1 MRIVFV
7 DNLLFE
13 STEGI
18 NRYTLQ
24 PHLGLISMIAV
35 VEGAGHEGLLFDPK
49 VEVAKG
55 DLKLDESLYWRI
67 AKGVLSLEPEVVGFT
82 SLGCNFICTLKVAQY
97 IREWQPELPILLG
110 GPHAT
115 VLDRAIMSRFRQ
127 FDVIVRNEAELKI
140 LPVLEALASR
150 SFFGIPGI
158 TFRMGGQVWSTPGDP
173 VISDLDSIPI
183 PAYYRYPIRELGL
196 KSIRVD
202 AGRGCP
208 FECTFCSTASFFGR
222 KYRLKSAN
230 RLVQELD
237 QLHATYGVSDFSLTH
252 DLFTVNRHKVME
264 FCEAVQNR
272 GYTWKCSAR
281 MDCVNEDLLERM
293 SASGCRSIYYGI
305 EAGSARMQKI
315 SKKHLNLSLF
325 DPILNAT
332 QRLGM
337 SATVSFIT
345 GYPEELEV
353 DQNATLDMI
362 GDCFGRDSAALN
374 VQLHLLTPEPGTE
387 LLTENRDRIR
397 YDGHI
402 SDFNFPSLE
411 SDDGAVIERNPE
423 VFINHHYFPA
433 VLSRRRHIFVTSIYQ
448 TLYSLGFPL
457 LRYMLKFYRGK
468 LSVLVDAM
476 RRWVEHGNWNGPC
489 DGALIVEFLSAR
501 HGEAHHL
508 TGLVRYMSL
517 ASKLRSL
524 TFDNSVIC
532 ESNVQSSGTDVYQLS
547 SWTRIARRV
556 PDCPRILEHLIQRR
570 NEAPP
575 ASLLRQRFDF
585 LLQME
590 RAEKEVVTNFAL
602 TAPSVAVLEYFV
614 HPRTRKEYES
624 DFSKVTGYPAA
635 PLAFIDALI
644 DRGVLK
650 PLASRVN

>member
-35 VEGAGHEGLLFDPK
+35 VERAGHEGLLFDPK
-49 VEVAKG
+49 LQVAKG

-67 AKGVLSLEPEVVGFT
+67 AKGILSLKPEVVGFT

-97 IREWQPELPILLG
+97 IREWEPELPILLG

-115 VLDRAIMSRFRQ
+115 VLDKAIMNRFPQ

-140 LPVLEALASR
+140 LPVLEALPSR

-173 VISDLDSIPI
+173 VISDLDSIPV
-183 PAYYRYPIRELGL
+183 PAYHRYPIRELGL
-196 KSIRVD
+196 RSLRVD

-222 KYRLKSAN
+222 KYRLKSAA
-230 RLVQELD
+230 RLLQEMDHLNE
-237 QLHATYGVSDFSLTH
+237 TYGVSDFSLTH

-264 FCEAVQNR
+264 FCEAVEDR

-281 MDCVNEDLLERM
+281 MDCVNEDLLQRM

-315 SKKHLNLSLF
+315 SKKHLDLSLF
-325 DPILNAT
+325 DPILSAT

-337 SATVSFIT
+337 SATVSYIT
-345 GYPEELEV
+345 GYPEESEI

-362 GDCFGRDSAALN
+362 GDCFERDSAPLN

-387 LLTENRDRIR
+387 LLTDNRHRIR

-433 VLSRRRHIFVTSIYQ
+433 ALSRRRHIFVTTIYQ
-448 TLYSLGFPL
+448 SLYSFGFPL
-457 LRYMLKFYRGK
+457 LRYILKFYRGK
-468 LSVLVDAM
+468 LSGLVDAM
-476 RRWVEHGNWNGPC
+476 HRWVEDGNWDGPY
-489 DGALIVEFLSAR
+489 DGALIAEFLSAR
-501 HGEAHHL
+501 HGGAHHL

-524 TFDNSVIC
+524 AFENSVNC
-532 ESNVQSSGTDVYQLS
+532 ESNGESSGMDAYKLS

-556 PDCPRILEHLIQRR
+556 PDCPQRLEHLIQKRD
-570 NEAPP
+570 EALP
-575 ASLLRQRFDF
+575 APLLRQRFDF

-590 RAEKEVVTNFAL
+590 RPNK
-602 TAPSVAVLEYFV
+602 
-614 HPRTRKEYES
+614 
-624 DFSKVTGYPAA
+624 DMM
-635 PLAFIDALI
+635 
-644 DRGVLK
+644 
-650 PLASRVN
+650 